1 MTSTSET
8 ASSVDSSTPRRRG
21 SRARRVAEAARAQA
35 SARPVSRPN
44 ASLGAAGPSRAVLVL
59 GCGAL
64 ANELKALVKDASDSD
79 SEGRGIDVECL
90 PAKLHNR
97 PAYIAGEVRARLDR
111 LAQQGRT
118 YERILLGYGDC
129 GSAGAIDALCA
140 EFERAHAAGN
150 GPAMTRVPGAHCYE
164 FFAGAA
170 DFARLSD
177 DEPATFYLTD
187 YLARHFDLLVWNG
200 LGIADHPE
208 LAEMYF
214 GNYRRVVLLTQ
225 TCDDAERARVEAC
238 ARAGAERLGLPLE
251 VVRTGYGELADAVT
265 SVRLDP
271 PARQSAAPAGG
282 SAMAQTAS

>member
-1 MTSTSET
+1 MTSTSDT
-8 ASSVDSSTPRRRG
+8 ASSVDSSTPRRRR

-35 SARPVSRPN
+35 SARPVGRPD
-44 ASLGAAGPSRAVLVL
+44 ASPGAAVPSRGVLVL

-64 ANELKALVKDASDSD
+64 ANELKALVKGASDG
-79 SEGRGIDVECL
+79 EGRGIDVECL

-111 LAQQGRT
+111 LSQQGRT

-129 GSAGAIDALCA
+129 GSAGAIDVLCA
-140 EFERAHAAGN
+140 EFEQAHAAGN

-225 TCDDAERARVEAC
+225 TGDDSERARVEAC

-265 SVRLDP
+265 SVSLEP
-271 PARQSAAPAGG
+271 PARPPPAPAGG
-282 SAMAQTAS
+282 GAMQRTAS

>member
-1 MTSTSET
+1 MTAASHTT
-8 ASSVDSSTPRRRG
+8 SSVASSTPRRRR
-21 SRARRVAEAARAQA
+21 SRARRVAETARAQS
-35 SARPVSRPN
+35 SARPAGRPD
-44 ASLGAAGPSRAVLVL
+44 ASSAAAGPSRGVLVL

-64 ANELKALVKDASDSD
+64 ANELKALAKGDND

-97 PAYIAGEVRARLDR
+97 PTYIAGEVRARLDR
-111 LAQQGRT
+111 LTQQGRT

-129 GSAGAIDALCA
+129 GSAGAIDDLCD
-140 EFERAHAAGN
+140 EFERAHAAGD

-187 YLARHFDLLVWNG
+187 YLARHFDLLVWKG

-265 SVRLDP
+265 SVSLDP
-271 PARQSAAPAGG
+271 PARQSTAPTGG
-282 SAMAQTAS
+282 SATRRTAS

>member
-1 MTSTSET
+1 MTSTSDT
-8 ASSVDSSTPRRRG
+8 ASSVDSGTPRRRR

-35 SARPVSRPN
+35 SARPVGRLN
-44 ASLGAAGPSRAVLVL
+44 ASPGAAGPSRGVLVL

-64 ANELKALVKDASDSD
+64 ANELKALTNGAVD

-111 LAQQGRT
+111 LSQQGRT

-129 GSAGAIDALCA
+129 GSAGAIDDLCA
-140 EFERAHAAGN
+140 EFQRAHTAGD

-225 TCDDAERARVEAC
+225 TCDDTERARVEAC

-265 SVRLDP
+265 SVSLEP
-271 PARQSAAPAGG
+271 PARQPTAPAGG
-282 SAMAQTAS
+282 SAMKRTAS

>member
-8 ASSVDSSTPRRRG
+8 ASSVDSSTPRRRR

-35 SARPVSRPN
+35 SARPVGRPD
-44 ASLGAAGPSRAVLVL
+44 ASPGAVGPSRGVLVL

-64 ANELKALVKDASDSD
+64 ANELKALVKGASDG
-79 SEGRGIDVECL
+79 EGRGIDIECL

-111 LAQQGRT
+111 LSQQGRT

-129 GSAGAIDALCA
+129 GSAGAIDVLCA

-225 TCDDAERARVEAC
+225 TGDDTERARVEAC

-265 SVRLDP
+265 SVSLKP
-271 PARQSAAPAGG
+271 PARPSTAPAGG
-282 SAMAQTAS
+282 GAMQRTAS